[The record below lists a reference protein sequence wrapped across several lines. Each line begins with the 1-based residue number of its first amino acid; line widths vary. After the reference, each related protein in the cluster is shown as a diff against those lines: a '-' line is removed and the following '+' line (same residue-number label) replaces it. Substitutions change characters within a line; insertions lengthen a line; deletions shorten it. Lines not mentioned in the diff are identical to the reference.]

1 MVLEETR
8 YQTDVRCDNGIILIS
23 TGLVALSIAVFIST
37 ASSVQ
42 PQFQLDATRQVL
54 HFLFLRKTKQ
64 EKPKTPK
71 QTNTPNLSSTTYILF
86 CPMQKLRDGGG
97 DQKNNTLK
105 NSIIHPFKLF
115 ERALSLP
122 KMFPEGG
129 VFFCGLLQK
138 LHVNNIPQQMPLLYG
153 VEALSTQLRRLP
165 LAQPPSPAATLESYL
180 EWPGRA
186 AKGFVKLPP
195 VISPVGRIAHT
206 HTQKHTYVHIDV
218 GIQSN
223 RMLLRFH
230 PLHSFL
236 L

>member
-86 CPMQKLRDGGG
+86 CSMQKLRDGG

-153 VEALSTQLRRLP
+153 VEALSPNSAGSPLLNLP
-165 LAQPPSPAATLESYL
+165 HQPPL
-180 EWPGRA
+180 WR
-186 AKGFVKLPP
+186 
-195 VISPVGRIAHT
+195 VI
-206 HTQKHTYVHIDV
+206 
-218 GIQSN
+218 
-223 RMLLRFH
+223 
-230 PLHSFL
+230 
-236 L
+236 